1 MNKFPQNGI
10 WSTFADEMNNVTAI
24 ATNGKEKAQNAN
36 AKKCQSAL
44 VQCIDLLLDTRA
56 KLLDSNPETKRAL
69 DDRVNTNEEQPQRKK
84 EKLRNMKAYWNP
96 TTRKLSL
103 FEMKPL

>member
-1 MNKFPQNGI
+1 MNKFPQNDI
-10 WSTFADEMNNVTAI
+10 WSAFVDEMNNGTAN

-36 AKKCQSAL
+36 VKKSQSAL

-69 DDRVNTNEEQPQRKK
+69 DDSVNANEEQPPKKKRKIK
-84 EKLRNMKAYWNP
+84 EYER
-96 TTRKLSL
+96 
-103 FEMKPL
+103 

>member
-1 MNKFPQNGI
+1 MNKFPQNDI

-24 ATNGKEKAQNAN
+24 ATNGKENAQNGN
-36 AKKCQSAL
+36 VKKCQSAL

-69 DDRVNTNEEQPQRKK
+69 VDHENANEEQPPKKKRKIK
-84 EKLRNMKAYWNP
+84 EYER
-96 TTRKLSL
+96 
-103 FEMKPL
+103 